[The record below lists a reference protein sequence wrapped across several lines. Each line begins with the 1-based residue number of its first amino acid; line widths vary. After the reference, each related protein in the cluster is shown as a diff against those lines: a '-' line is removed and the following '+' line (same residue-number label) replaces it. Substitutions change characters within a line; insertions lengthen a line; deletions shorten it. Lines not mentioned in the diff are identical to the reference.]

1 MYLLLTWLHVT
12 FAGIWLVV
20 FIADPLFKK
29 YISKAKN
36 SKGEIELISLY
47 LKFVN
52 LLGIIGAVGI
62 LVTGIWMILMDVG
75 YGFFDFSSNHWL
87 ATKQIVMVVILVL
100 LGWKLIPT
108 AKKVRLSISD
118 ELKSPVD
125 DNSSVHENLKK
136 LYSVGFQINLLVIIN
151 FLMAVTRFLYS

>member
-29 YISKAKN
+29 YIQKAKN

-75 YGFFDFSSNHWL
+75 HFNFARLEVNSYG
-87 ATKQIVMVVILVL
+87 
-100 LGWKLIPT
+100 
-108 AKKVRLSISD
+108 
-118 ELKSPVD
+118 
-125 DNSSVHENLKK
+125 
-136 LYSVGFQINLLVIIN
+136 
-151 FLMAVTRFLYS
+151 